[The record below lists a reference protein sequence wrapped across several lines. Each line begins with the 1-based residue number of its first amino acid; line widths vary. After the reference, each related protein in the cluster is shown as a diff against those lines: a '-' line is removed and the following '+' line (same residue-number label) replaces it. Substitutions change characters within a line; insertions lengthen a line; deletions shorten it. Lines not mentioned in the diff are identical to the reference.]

1 VQPGLHWN
9 PPVVD
14 EVSLVNVSELN
25 AKTYENRAMLTTDE
39 NIIDIAVTVQYLI
52 QDPVKYVIA
61 VQDPELSL
69 DNASESAIRHVVGGN
84 FMDQI
89 LTTGRDRMAADVQ
102 ERLQDYMNAYNT
114 GIFVSQVNVVD
125 AQPPDAVRPAFDD
138 VIRARE
144 DEQRVQNQAQQYSNQ
159 IIPEARGEAQR
170 RIEAAN
176 AYSAEVVAE
185 ATGDASRF
193 DQLLTEYLKSPEV
206 TRQRLYIDSIEDVMT
221 ASSKIMV
228 DVEGGNN
235 MLFLPL
241 DKLMEQSNSSI
252 VVIVASNSLFVVKE
266 TERAVMLQFG
276 ELVQDSIDPGLHV
289 KIPWVNNVRKFDA
302 RILTEDAP
310 RRRYLTLEQ
319 KALEVD
325 SYAKWRIVDV
335 GQFYIST
342 RGNTTTAGSLLAERI
357 NDGLRDQIGDRTLA
371 EVVAGERDQMMLA
384 LTADLN
390 ETTAADLGI
399 EIIDVRVKRI
409 DLPEDVRSSVY
420 ERMITERNREAQELR
435 SFGEE
440 LAIGIR
446 ADADRQATIF
456 RAEAYRDAE
465 QLRGEGDA
473 TATAIYANAYN
484 KDPEFYAFTRSL
496 NSYRET
502 FSSKGDVLLLDP
514 NSDYFKYLK
523 NGISR

>member
-1 VQPGLHWN
+1 MAWNEPGNNGNGNDKDPWGGGRKGGDQGPPDIDEVVRNLTKKFNSLFGGGGGGSSSTGSSPSGHGGLSAGLIAGLVAVVAVVWAFMGFYIVDEAERGVVLRFGKVLDLTVQPGLHWN

-102 ERLQDYMNAYNT
+102 ERLQDYMNVYNT
-114 GIFVSQVNVVD
+114 GILVSQVNVVD

-176 AYSAEVVAE
+176 AYKEEVVAE

-193 DQLLTEYLKSPEV
+193 DQLLTEYVKSPEV
-206 TRQRLYIDSIEDVMT
+206 TRQRLYIESIEDVMT

-241 DKLMEQSNSSI
+241 DKLMEQSTSSIDSNSSTSDLRNLADQLAPFLPAPTS
-252 VVIVASNSLFVVKE
+252 VN
-266 TERAVMLQFG
+266 
-276 ELVQDSIDPGLHV
+276 SIDRSRLPTT
-289 KIPWVNNVRKFDA
+289 R
-302 RILTEDAP
+302 
-310 RRRYLTLEQ
+310 
-319 KALEVD
+319 
-325 SYAKWRIVDV
+325 
-335 GQFYIST
+335 
-342 RGNTTTAGSLLAERI
+342 RGN
-357 NDGLRDQIGDRTLA
+357 Q
-371 EVVAGERDQMMLA
+371 
-384 LTADLN
+384 
-390 ETTAADLGI
+390 
-399 EIIDVRVKRI
+399 
-409 DLPEDVRSSVY
+409 
-420 ERMITERNREAQELR
+420 
-435 SFGEE
+435 
-440 LAIGIR
+440 
-446 ADADRQATIF
+446 
-456 RAEAYRDAE
+456 
-465 QLRGEGDA
+465 
-473 TATAIYANAYN
+473 
-484 KDPEFYAFTRSL
+484 
-496 NSYRET
+496 
-502 FSSKGDVLLLDP
+502 
-514 NSDYFKYLK
+514 
-523 NGISR
+523 

>member
-1 VQPGLHWN
+1 MAWNEPGNNGNGNDKDPWGGGRKGSDQGPPDIDEVVRNVTKKFNSLFGGGSGGSSSTGPSSSGNGGLSAGIIAGVVAVVAVIWAFMGFYIVDEAERGVVLRFGRVLDLTVQPGLHWN
-9 PPVVD
+9 PPIVD

-89 LTTGRDRMAADVQ
+89 LTTGRDRIADDVHD
-102 ERLQDYMNAYNT
+102 RLQDYMNVYNT

-206 TRQRLYIDSIEDVMT
+206 TRQRLYIDSLEDVMT

-252 VVIVASNSLFVVKE
+252 NSNNTTSDLRNLADQLAPF
-266 TERAVMLQFG
+266 L
-276 ELVQDSIDPGLHV
+276 PG
-289 KIPWVNNVRKFDA
+289 PNSTNS
-302 RILTEDAP
+302 
-310 RRRYLTLEQ
+310 
-319 KALEVD
+319 VD
-325 SYAKWRIVDV
+325 
-335 GQFYIST
+335 
-342 RGNTTTAGSLLAERI
+342 RGNR
-357 NDGLRDQIGDRTLA
+357 
-371 EVVAGERDQMMLA
+371 
-384 LTADLN
+384 
-390 ETTAADLGI
+390 
-399 EIIDVRVKRI
+399 
-409 DLPEDVRSSVY
+409 
-420 ERMITERNREAQELR
+420 
-435 SFGEE
+435 
-440 LAIGIR
+440 
-446 ADADRQATIF
+446 
-456 RAEAYRDAE
+456 
-465 QLRGEGDA
+465 
-473 TATAIYANAYN
+473 
-484 KDPEFYAFTRSL
+484 
-496 NSYRET
+496 
-502 FSSKGDVLLLDP
+502 
-514 NSDYFKYLK
+514 
-523 NGISR
+523 

>member
-1 VQPGLHWN
+1 MAWNEPGNNGNGNDKDKDKDKDPWGGGRKGGDQGPPDIDEVVRKLTKKFNSLFGGGSGGSSSTGSSSSGGGGLSAGLIAGLVAVVAVIWGFMGFYIVDEAERGVVLRFGKVLDLTVQPGLHWN

-102 ERLQDYMNAYNT
+102 ERLQDYMNVYNT

-252 VVIVASNSLFVVKE
+252 NSN
-266 TERAVMLQFG
+266 
-276 ELVQDSIDPGLHV
+276 
-289 KIPWVNNVRKFDA
+289 
-302 RILTEDAP
+302 
-310 RRRYLTLEQ
+310 
-319 KALEVD
+319 
-325 SYAKWRIVDV
+325 
-335 GQFYIST
+335 
-342 RGNTTTAGSLLAERI
+342 NTTTDLRNLADQLAPFLPGS
-357 NDGLRDQIGDRTLA
+357 NST
-371 EVVAGERDQMMLA
+371 
-384 LTADLN
+384 
-390 ETTAADLGI
+390 
-399 EIIDVRVKRI
+399 
-409 DLPEDVRSSVY
+409 SSVD
-420 ERMITERNREAQELR
+420 RSRLPTTGRGNR
-435 SFGEE
+435 
-440 LAIGIR
+440 
-446 ADADRQATIF
+446 
-456 RAEAYRDAE
+456 
-465 QLRGEGDA
+465 
-473 TATAIYANAYN
+473 
-484 KDPEFYAFTRSL
+484 
-496 NSYRET
+496 
-502 FSSKGDVLLLDP
+502 
-514 NSDYFKYLK
+514 
-523 NGISR
+523 

>member
-1 VQPGLHWN
+1 MAWNEPGNNGNDNDKDPWGGGRKGGDQGPPDIDEVVRNLTKKFNSLFGGGSGSGSTGSSSSGGGGLSAGLIAGLVVVVAVVWAFMGVYIVDAAERGVVLRFGKVLDATVGPGLHWN
-9 PPVVD
+9 PPLID

-89 LTTGRDRMAADVQ
+89 LTTGRDRIAADVQ
-102 ERLQDYMNAYNT
+102 ERLQNYMNVYNT
-114 GIFVSQVNVVD
+114 GILVSQVNVVD

-170 RIEAAN
+170 RIESAN
-176 AYSAEVVAE
+176 AYKEQVVAQ

-193 DQLLTEYLKSPEV
+193 DQLLTEYVKSPEV

-241 DKLMEQSNSSI
+241 DKLMEQSTSSIDANSSNNDLRNL
-252 VVIVASNSLFVVKE
+252 ADQLAPFLPAPNS
-266 TERAVMLQFG
+266 AN
-276 ELVQDSIDPGLHV
+276 SIDRSRLPVTG
-289 KIPWVNNVRKFDA
+289 
-302 RILTEDAP
+302 
-310 RRRYLTLEQ
+310 
-319 KALEVD
+319 
-325 SYAKWRIVDV
+325 
-335 GQFYIST
+335 
-342 RGNTTTAGSLLAERI
+342 RGNR
-357 NDGLRDQIGDRTLA
+357 
-371 EVVAGERDQMMLA
+371 
-384 LTADLN
+384 
-390 ETTAADLGI
+390 
-399 EIIDVRVKRI
+399 
-409 DLPEDVRSSVY
+409 P
-420 ERMITERNREAQELR
+420 
-435 SFGEE
+435 
-440 LAIGIR
+440 
-446 ADADRQATIF
+446 
-456 RAEAYRDAE
+456 
-465 QLRGEGDA
+465 
-473 TATAIYANAYN
+473 
-484 KDPEFYAFTRSL
+484 
-496 NSYRET
+496 
-502 FSSKGDVLLLDP
+502 
-514 NSDYFKYLK
+514 
-523 NGISR
+523 

>member
-1 VQPGLHWN
+1 MAWNEPGNNGNGNDKDPWGGGRKGGDQGPPDIDEVVRNLTKKFNSLFGGGSGGSSSTGPSSSSNGGLSAGLIAGLVAVVAVIWAFMGFYIVDEAERGVVLRFGKVLDLTVQPGLHWN

-89 LTTGRDRMAADVQ
+89 LTTGRDRIAEDVH
-102 ERLQDYMNAYNT
+102 ERLQDYMNVYNT

-206 TRQRLYIDSIEDVMT
+206 TRQRLYIDSLEDVMT

-241 DKLMEQSNSSI
+241 DKLMEQSTSSI
-252 VVIVASNSLFVVKE
+252 NSNNSTSDL
-266 TERAVMLQFG
+266 RNLADQL
-276 ELVQDSIDPGLHV
+276 
-289 KIPWVNNVRKFDA
+289 
-302 RILTEDAP
+302 AP
-310 RRRYLTLEQ
+310 FLPEPTS
-319 KALEVD
+319 ANSVD
-325 SYAKWRIVDV
+325 RSRLP
-335 GQFYIST
+335 T
-342 RGNTTTAGSLLAERI
+342 TRRGN
-357 NDGLRDQIGDRTLA
+357 Q
-371 EVVAGERDQMMLA
+371 
-384 LTADLN
+384 
-390 ETTAADLGI
+390 
-399 EIIDVRVKRI
+399 
-409 DLPEDVRSSVY
+409 
-420 ERMITERNREAQELR
+420 
-435 SFGEE
+435 
-440 LAIGIR
+440 
-446 ADADRQATIF
+446 
-456 RAEAYRDAE
+456 
-465 QLRGEGDA
+465 
-473 TATAIYANAYN
+473 
-484 KDPEFYAFTRSL
+484 
-496 NSYRET
+496 
-502 FSSKGDVLLLDP
+502 
-514 NSDYFKYLK
+514 
-523 NGISR
+523 

>member
-1 VQPGLHWN
+1 MAWNEPGNNENGNGKDPWGGGRKGGDQGPPDIDEVVRNLTKKFNSLFGGGSGGSSSTGSSSGGGDGLSAGLIAGLVAVVAVIWAFMGFYIVDEAERGVVLRFGKVQDLTVQPGLHWN
-9 PPVVD
+9 PPIVD
-14 EVSLVNVSELN
+14 EVTLVNVSELN

-39 NIIDIAVTVQYLI
+39 NIIDISVTVQYLI

-89 LTTGRDRMAADVQ
+89 LTTGRDRIAADVH
-102 ERLQDYMNAYNT
+102 ERLQDYMNVYNT

-193 DQLLTEYLKSPEV
+193 NQLLTEYLKSPEV

-252 VVIVASNSLFVVKE
+252 NLNNSTSDLRNLADQLAPFLPAPTSVN
-266 TERAVMLQFG
+266 
-276 ELVQDSIDPGLHV
+276 SIDRSRLPTTG
-289 KIPWVNNVRKFDA
+289 
-302 RILTEDAP
+302 
-310 RRRYLTLEQ
+310 
-319 KALEVD
+319 
-325 SYAKWRIVDV
+325 
-335 GQFYIST
+335 
-342 RGNTTTAGSLLAERI
+342 RGNR
-357 NDGLRDQIGDRTLA
+357 
-371 EVVAGERDQMMLA
+371 
-384 LTADLN
+384 
-390 ETTAADLGI
+390 
-399 EIIDVRVKRI
+399 
-409 DLPEDVRSSVY
+409 
-420 ERMITERNREAQELR
+420 
-435 SFGEE
+435 
-440 LAIGIR
+440 
-446 ADADRQATIF
+446 
-456 RAEAYRDAE
+456 
-465 QLRGEGDA
+465 
-473 TATAIYANAYN
+473 
-484 KDPEFYAFTRSL
+484 
-496 NSYRET
+496 
-502 FSSKGDVLLLDP
+502 
-514 NSDYFKYLK
+514 
-523 NGISR
+523 

>member
-1 VQPGLHWN
+1 MAWNEPGNNGNGNDKDKDKDPWGGGRKGGDQGPPDIDEVVRNLTKKFNSLFRGGSGGSSSTGSSSSGGGGLSAGLIAGLVAVVAVIWGFMGFYIVDEAERGVVLRFGKVLDLTVQPGLHWN

-193 DQLLTEYLKSPEV
+193 NQLLTEYLKSPEV
-206 TRQRLYIDSIEDVMT
+206 TRQRLYIDSIEEVMT

-252 VVIVASNSLFVVKE
+252 NSN
-266 TERAVMLQFG
+266 
-276 ELVQDSIDPGLHV
+276 
-289 KIPWVNNVRKFDA
+289 
-302 RILTEDAP
+302 
-310 RRRYLTLEQ
+310 
-319 KALEVD
+319 
-325 SYAKWRIVDV
+325 
-335 GQFYIST
+335 
-342 RGNTTTAGSLLAERI
+342 NTTTDLRNLADQLAPFLPGSSSA
-357 NDGLRDQIGDRTLA
+357 NSVDRSRLP
-371 EVVAGERDQMMLA
+371 
-384 LTADLN
+384 
-390 ETTAADLGI
+390 TTG
-399 EIIDVRVKRI
+399 RG
-409 DLPEDVRSSVY
+409 
-420 ERMITERNREAQELR
+420 NR
-435 SFGEE
+435 
-440 LAIGIR
+440 
-446 ADADRQATIF
+446 
-456 RAEAYRDAE
+456 
-465 QLRGEGDA
+465 
-473 TATAIYANAYN
+473 
-484 KDPEFYAFTRSL
+484 
-496 NSYRET
+496 
-502 FSSKGDVLLLDP
+502 
-514 NSDYFKYLK
+514 
-523 NGISR
+523 

>member
-1 VQPGLHWN
+1 MEKPMAWNEPGNNGNGNDKDKDKDPWGGGRKGGDQGPPDIDEVVRNLTKKFNSLFRGGSGGSSSTGSSSSGGGGLSAGLIAGLVAVVAVIWGFMGFYIVDEAERGVVLRFGKVLDLTVQPGLHWN

-252 VVIVASNSLFVVKE
+252 NSN
-266 TERAVMLQFG
+266 
-276 ELVQDSIDPGLHV
+276 
-289 KIPWVNNVRKFDA
+289 
-302 RILTEDAP
+302 
-310 RRRYLTLEQ
+310 
-319 KALEVD
+319 
-325 SYAKWRIVDV
+325 
-335 GQFYIST
+335 
-342 RGNTTTAGSLLAERI
+342 NTTTDLRNLADQLAPFLPGSSST
-357 NDGLRDQIGDRTLA
+357 NSVDRSRLP
-371 EVVAGERDQMMLA
+371 
-384 LTADLN
+384 
-390 ETTAADLGI
+390 TTG
-399 EIIDVRVKRI
+399 RG
-409 DLPEDVRSSVY
+409 
-420 ERMITERNREAQELR
+420 NR
-435 SFGEE
+435 
-440 LAIGIR
+440 
-446 ADADRQATIF
+446 
-456 RAEAYRDAE
+456 
-465 QLRGEGDA
+465 
-473 TATAIYANAYN
+473 
-484 KDPEFYAFTRSL
+484 
-496 NSYRET
+496 
-502 FSSKGDVLLLDP
+502 
-514 NSDYFKYLK
+514 
-523 NGISR
+523 

>member
-1 VQPGLHWN
+1 MAWNEPGNNGNGNDKDKDPWGGGRKGGDQGPPDIDEVVRNLTKKFNSLFGGGSGGSSSTGSSSSGGGGLSAGLIAGLVAVVAVIWGFMGFYIVDEAERGVVLRFGKVLDLTVQPGLHWN

-252 VVIVASNSLFVVKE
+252 NSN
-266 TERAVMLQFG
+266 
-276 ELVQDSIDPGLHV
+276 
-289 KIPWVNNVRKFDA
+289 
-302 RILTEDAP
+302 
-310 RRRYLTLEQ
+310 
-319 KALEVD
+319 
-325 SYAKWRIVDV
+325 
-335 GQFYIST
+335 
-342 RGNTTTAGSLLAERI
+342 NTTTDLRNLADQLAPFLPGS
-357 NDGLRDQIGDRTLA
+357 NST
-371 EVVAGERDQMMLA
+371 
-384 LTADLN
+384 
-390 ETTAADLGI
+390 
-399 EIIDVRVKRI
+399 
-409 DLPEDVRSSVY
+409 SSVD
-420 ERMITERNREAQELR
+420 RSRLPTTGRGNR
-435 SFGEE
+435 
-440 LAIGIR
+440 
-446 ADADRQATIF
+446 
-456 RAEAYRDAE
+456 
-465 QLRGEGDA
+465 
-473 TATAIYANAYN
+473 
-484 KDPEFYAFTRSL
+484 
-496 NSYRET
+496 
-502 FSSKGDVLLLDP
+502 
-514 NSDYFKYLK
+514 
-523 NGISR
+523 

>member
-1 VQPGLHWN
+1 MAWNEPGNNGNGNDKDKDKDPWGGGRKGGDQGPPDIDEVLRNLTKKFNSLFGGGSSGSSSTGSSSSGGGGLSAGLIAGLVAVVAVIWGFMGFYIVDEAERGVVLRFGKVLDLTVQPGLHWN

-252 VVIVASNSLFVVKE
+252 NSN
-266 TERAVMLQFG
+266 
-276 ELVQDSIDPGLHV
+276 
-289 KIPWVNNVRKFDA
+289 
-302 RILTEDAP
+302 
-310 RRRYLTLEQ
+310 
-319 KALEVD
+319 
-325 SYAKWRIVDV
+325 
-335 GQFYIST
+335 
-342 RGNTTTAGSLLAERI
+342 NTTTDLRNLADQLAPFLPGSGST
-357 NDGLRDQIGDRTLA
+357 NSVDRSRLP
-371 EVVAGERDQMMLA
+371 
-384 LTADLN
+384 
-390 ETTAADLGI
+390 TTG
-399 EIIDVRVKRI
+399 RG
-409 DLPEDVRSSVY
+409 
-420 ERMITERNREAQELR
+420 NR
-435 SFGEE
+435 
-440 LAIGIR
+440 
-446 ADADRQATIF
+446 
-456 RAEAYRDAE
+456 
-465 QLRGEGDA
+465 
-473 TATAIYANAYN
+473 
-484 KDPEFYAFTRSL
+484 
-496 NSYRET
+496 
-502 FSSKGDVLLLDP
+502 
-514 NSDYFKYLK
+514 
-523 NGISR
+523 

>member
-1 VQPGLHWN
+1 MEKPMAWNEPGNNGSGNDKDPWGGGRKGGDQGPPDIDEVVRNLTKKFNSLFGGGGGGSNSTGSSSSGNGGLSAGLIAGLVAVVAVIWAFMGFYIVDEAERGVVLRFGKVLDLTVQPGLHWN

-89 LTTGRDRMAADVQ
+89 LTTGRDRIAADVQ
-102 ERLQDYMNAYNT
+102 ERLQNYMNVYNT

-144 DEQRVQNQAQQYSNQ
+144 DEQRVQNQAQQYANQ

-170 RIEAAN
+170 RIEEAN

-206 TRQRLYIDSIEDVMT
+206 TRQRLYIDSLEDVMT

-241 DKLMEQSNSSI
+241 DKLMEQGTASINSNNS
-252 VVIVASNSLFVVKE
+252 ASDLRKLADQLEPFLPASTSVNS
-266 TERAVMLQFG
+266 
-276 ELVQDSIDPGLHV
+276 
-289 KIPWVNNVRKFDA
+289 
-302 RILTEDAP
+302 
-310 RRRYLTLEQ
+310 
-319 KALEVD
+319 VD
-325 SYAKWRIVDV
+325 RSRLPT
-335 GQFYIST
+335 G
-342 RGNTTTAGSLLAERI
+342 RGNR
-357 NDGLRDQIGDRTLA
+357 
-371 EVVAGERDQMMLA
+371 
-384 LTADLN
+384 
-390 ETTAADLGI
+390 
-399 EIIDVRVKRI
+399 
-409 DLPEDVRSSVY
+409 
-420 ERMITERNREAQELR
+420 
-435 SFGEE
+435 
-440 LAIGIR
+440 
-446 ADADRQATIF
+446 
-456 RAEAYRDAE
+456 
-465 QLRGEGDA
+465 
-473 TATAIYANAYN
+473 
-484 KDPEFYAFTRSL
+484 
-496 NSYRET
+496 
-502 FSSKGDVLLLDP
+502 
-514 NSDYFKYLK
+514 
-523 NGISR
+523 